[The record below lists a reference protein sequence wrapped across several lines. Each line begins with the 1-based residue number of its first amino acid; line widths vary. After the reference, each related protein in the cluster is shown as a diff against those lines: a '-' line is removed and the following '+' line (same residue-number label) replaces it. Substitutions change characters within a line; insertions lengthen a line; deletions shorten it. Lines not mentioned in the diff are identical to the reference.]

1 MCGEEVVS
9 KRISNKA
16 SCKSAESDEEK
27 LPPMPQFNPTAN
39 YYELYWDM
47 YLKNES
53 LLAQISGESS
63 DRDSLLKQILLIEEF
78 YNDTENI
85 ERSSRERYISGRKKH
100 HRRCA
105 NEIKRQLVCPY
116 PNC

>member
-1 MCGEEVVS
+1 
-9 KRISNKA
+9 
-16 SCKSAESDEEK
+16 
-27 LPPMPQFNPTAN
+27 MPSFNPMVN
-39 YYELYWDM
+39 YYELYWEM
-47 YLKNES
+47 YLRNES

-63 DRDSLLKQILLIEEF
+63 DRDALLKQILLIEEF

-105 NEIKRQLVCPY
+105 NEIKR
-116 PNC
+116 